1 MDHALD
7 LDPYDLRILEA
18 LQHDGRLSNVEL
30 GEKVNLSA
38 SQVSRRVSRLVED
51 GYIRRFQAVLDPLKI
66 GIGLTHRFLPER
78 TPET

>member
-18 LQHDGRLSNVEL
+18 LQHDGRQSNVEL

-38 SQVSRRVSRLVED
+38 SQVSRRVGRLVED
-51 GYIRRFQAVLDPLKI
+51 GYIRRFQAVLDPLRI
-66 GIGLTHRFLPER
+66 GIGLTA
-78 TPET
+78 